1 MDKIGQIYILDIELT
16 PQKNIIN
23 DVIVSD
29 KKEKTKNQKHNM

>member
-1 MDKIGQIYILDIELT
+1 MLKIGQIYILDIELT

-29 KKEKTKNQKHNM
+29 KNNSEKSF